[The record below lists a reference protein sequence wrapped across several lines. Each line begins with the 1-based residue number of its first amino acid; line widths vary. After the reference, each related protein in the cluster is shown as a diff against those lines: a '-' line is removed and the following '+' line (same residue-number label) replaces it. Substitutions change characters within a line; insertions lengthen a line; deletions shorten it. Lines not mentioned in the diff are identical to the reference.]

1 MNRQETA
8 ISGATDTHPS
18 NLSRSTEVPASKQRT
33 VGYVDIA
40 LFFLGVLVLS
50 LASRAAVRLGLL
62 PPNAI
67 VQPPLLLQLA
77 ISLGLVLNLYFTIRF
92 RHGADV
98 WSVLGWKWLRPQSF
112 LGAITGG
119 SSLALLVDVVARA
132 TTHGTYEIHVWELV
146 VIDITLGPFVEESF
160 FRGCLQPVIAQT
172 AGNWVGILATAVIF
186 ASLHQATVVGWLCL
200 LATGTAYGWIRM
212 KSNSTTAAACMHAAY
227 NLTLFLCQL
236 R

>member
-8 ISGATDTHPS
+8 IFRATDTRPS
-18 NLSRSTEVPASKQRT
+18 NLNRSTEVPASKQPT

-40 LFFLGVLVLS
+40 LFFSGVVVLS
-50 LASRAAVRLGLL
+50 LASRAAVHLGLL

-67 VQPPLLLQLA
+67 AQPPLLLQVA
-77 ISLGLVLNLYFTIRF
+77 VSLGLALNLYFTIRF

-98 WSVLGWKWLRPQSF
+98 WSVLGWTWLRPQSF
-112 LGAITGG
+112 LGAIAGG
-119 SSLALLVDVVARA
+119 SSLALLVDVVAHA

-146 VIDITLGPFVEESF
+146 VIDATLGPFVEESF

-186 ASLHQATVVGWLCL
+186 ASLHQATVIGWLCL
-200 LATGTAYGWIRM
+200 LATGTAYGCVRM

-227 NLTLFLCQL
+227 NLTLFLCQF